1 MRVQQLAKLMRL
13 HVESGEL
20 QERGCTELRRLVA
33 ENPENADE
41 VANEAL
47 DAVVQAMEL
56 HIDIDG
62 IQEMG
67 CSILRRLSGRG
78 GHEATVLQA
87 AGVQVIRT
95 MNMHASNSLLQEH
108 CSAILHHCALGSK
121 GCAELIVSLCG
132 HLAVA
137 RAMHRHNKV
146 EVQEQGCMALS
157 VLASVAMG
165 AESGGGGQILQ
176 AMRSYPTNMSIQHHG
191 CVALGSMAFYF
202 AQDQALIV
210 RAGGVDA
217 VVQAMRLHPTCPIIQ
232 EQGCMALRYFGTRHP
247 DNQTRIGAAGGVD
260 AVLLA
265 MASHPMFKGVQEQG
279 LLALRELTAGHTA
292 NQLFAKASRHFK
304 VVEEAVLAHGD
315 KQIVAVGREVM
326 SIIAG
331 APGFVSRSRG
341 CFMMRF
347 CDLQAPLV
355 SCC

>member
-1 MRVQQLAKLMRL
+1 
-13 HVESGEL
+13 
-20 QERGCTELRRLVA
+20 
-33 ENPENADE
+33 
-41 VANEAL
+41 
-47 DAVVQAMEL
+47 
-56 HIDIDG
+56 
-62 IQEMG
+62 MG
-67 CSILRRLSGRG
+67 
-78 GHEATVLQA
+78 
-87 AGVQVIRT
+87 
-95 MNMHASNSLLQEH
+95 
-108 CSAILHHCALGSK
+108 
-121 GCAELIVSLCG
+121 
-132 HLAVA
+132 
-137 RAMHRHNKV
+137 
-146 EVQEQGCMALS
+146 EQGCMALS

-176 AMRSYPTNMSIQHHG
+176 AMRSYPTDMSIQHHG

-202 AQDQALIV
+202 A
-210 RAGGVDA
+210 
-217 VVQAMRLHPTCPIIQ
+217 Q

-292 NQLFAKASRHFK
+292 NQLSAKASRHFK

-355 SCC
+355 SCCCGRVWTRAV

>member
-1 MRVQQLAKLMRL
+1 
-13 HVESGEL
+13 
-20 QERGCTELRRLVA
+20 
-33 ENPENADE
+33 
-41 VANEAL
+41 
-47 DAVVQAMEL
+47 
-56 HIDIDG
+56 
-62 IQEMG
+62 
-67 CSILRRLSGRG
+67 
-78 GHEATVLQA
+78 
-87 AGVQVIRT
+87 
-95 MNMHASNSLLQEH
+95 
-108 CSAILHHCALGSK
+108 
-121 GCAELIVSLCG
+121 
-132 HLAVA
+132 
-137 RAMHRHNKV
+137 
-146 EVQEQGCMALS
+146 
-157 VLASVAMG
+157 
-165 AESGGGGQILQ
+165 
-176 AMRSYPTNMSIQHHG
+176 
-191 CVALGSMAFYF
+191 MAFYF

-292 NQLFAKASRHFK
+292 NQLSAKASRHFK

-331 APGFVSRSRG
+331 APEFVSRSRG

>member
-132 HLAVA
+132 HMAVA

-202 AQDQALIV
+202 AKDQALIV

-232 EQGCMALRYFGTRHP
+232 EQGCMALRYLAR
-247 DNQTRIGAAGGVD
+247 DIQTIRPELVPL
-260 AVLLA
+260 V
-265 MASHPMFKGVQEQG
+265 
-279 LLALRELTAGHTA
+279 ELTQCSLPWPLTRCSR
-292 NQLFAKASRHFK
+292 ASRSK
-304 VVEEAVLAHGD
+304 
-315 KQIVAVGREVM
+315 
-326 SIIAG
+326 
-331 APGFVSRSRG
+331 GFWHCASSQRGTLRISCPRRLPATSKSSRRQCWPTATSRSW
-341 CFMMRF
+341 
-347 CDLQAPLV
+347 QWVAK
-355 SCC
+355 